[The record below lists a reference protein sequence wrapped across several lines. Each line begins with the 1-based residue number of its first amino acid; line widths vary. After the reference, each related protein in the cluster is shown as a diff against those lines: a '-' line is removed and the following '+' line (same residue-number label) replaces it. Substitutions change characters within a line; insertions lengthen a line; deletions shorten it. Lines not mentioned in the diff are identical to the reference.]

1 MYCMPKHA
9 NATSA
14 AKPNGLEVPDNEVPK
29 SAVFTMVVL
38 LALIIILGL
47 CPGLVTNG
55 IYEFVGGIL

>member
-1 MYCMPKHA
+1 
-9 NATSA
+9 
-14 AKPNGLEVPDNEVPK
+14 
-29 SAVFTMVVL
+29 

>member
-1 MYCMPKHA
+1 ME
-9 NATSA
+9 
-14 AKPNGLEVPDNEVPK
+14 GLEVPDNEVPK
-29 SAVFTMVVL
+29 SAVFAMIVL